1 MNTFLVGTADIIC
14 VFTSSV
20 STGPSA
26 PPLRPDT
33 GPLNIPGSSCSMPA
47 TPVKEEDDNKDGAE
61 DSSDDNDNQ
70 AGGELEG

>member
-1 MNTFLVGTADIIC
+1 M
-14 VFTSSV
+14 

-33 GPLNIPGSSCSMPA
+33 GPLNIPGSAGPVPS
-47 TPVKEEDDNKDGAE
+47 TPVKEEEDTKDGAE

-70 AGGELEG
+70 AGGEMEGQILLYY